1 MHNASMTPKQIVDT
15 ANRMMVGKQ
24 GLAAIRDYFAPDY
37 VDHNPGTPGGDR
49 DGLLGM
55 LGDMGF
61 TEEAPNDRVFDLT
74 VHHLVAEDDLVLV
87 HQQIAEEGQP
97 TMMFMD
103 LFRVRDGLIV
113 EHWDVIQNVP
123 DDPVNKAVPM
133 A

>member
-1 MHNASMTPKQIVDT
+1 MKTDGMTPRQIVDT
-15 ANRMMVGKQ
+15 ANRLMVEKR
-24 GLAAIRDYFAPDY
+24 GLEAIRDYFAPDY
-37 VDHNPGTPGGDR
+37 VDHNPGTPGGNLE
-49 DGLLGM
+49 GLLQT
-55 LGDMGF
+55 LRDMGF
-61 TEEAPNDRVFDLT
+61 TEEAPNDRVFELT
-74 VHHLVAEDDLVLV
+74 VHHLIAENDLVLV
-87 HQQIAEEGQP
+87 HQQIAEAGNP